1 MPDPSEDAN
10 PDTIAVL
17 DDTYLQRWEDSL
29 GEEMMPSFIAEL
41 LSEFDSSYADKLAEA
56 RQHAQPGSEEELA
69 RVVHFLKGSLGN
81 LGLARA
87 SCYARQAEVE
97 LRNDAFSRFA
107 EFADTL
113 DAHVQE
119 GLREL
124 KERY

>member
-1 MPDPSEDAN
+1 MPDPSEDEDPAG
-10 PDTIAVL
+10 IAVL
-17 DDTYLQRWEDSL
+17 DETYLQRWEDSL
-29 GEEMMPSFIAEL
+29 GEEIMPSFIAEL
-41 LSEFDSSYADKLAEA
+41 LNEFNSSYADKLAEA

-69 RVVHFLKGSLGN
+69 CVVHFLKGSLGN

-87 SCYARQAEVE
+87 SYYARQAEFE
-97 LRNDAFSRFA
+97 LRNDTFTRFTV
-107 EFADTL
+107 FADTL